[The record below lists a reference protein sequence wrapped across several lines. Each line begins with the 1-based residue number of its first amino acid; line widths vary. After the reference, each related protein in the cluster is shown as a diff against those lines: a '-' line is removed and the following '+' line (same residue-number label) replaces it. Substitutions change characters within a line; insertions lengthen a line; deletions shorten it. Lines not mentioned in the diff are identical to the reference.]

1 MFKPKPGDIY
11 IGYEPN
17 RVVLILTVP
26 EDISKQTITVLL
38 YNQSKNTSRCISV
51 RDTYF
56 FDIFSS

>member
-1 MFKPKPGDIY
+1 MFKPKLGDIY

-38 YNQSKNTSRCISV
+38 YNQSKNTSRCISI